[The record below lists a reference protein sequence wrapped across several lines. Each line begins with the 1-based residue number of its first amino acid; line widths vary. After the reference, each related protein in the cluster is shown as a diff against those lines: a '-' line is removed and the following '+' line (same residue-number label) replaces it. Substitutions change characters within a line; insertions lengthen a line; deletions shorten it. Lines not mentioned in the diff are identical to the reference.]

1 MSERM
6 KKYRERQLEKGLVQI
21 RLWVKKEDEEFFKFM
36 SKMVN
41 PNKREPQKKER
52 FGRQATPHQIKLAE
66 EIAERLSIKTPK
78 HLYLHHISLCGW
90 IWANMSKHKG

>member
-6 KKYRERQLEKGLVQI
+6 KKYREGQSEKGLVQI

-41 PNKREPQKKER
+41 PNKQEPTQKER
-52 FGRQATPHQIKLAE
+52 FGRQATPHQINLAE
-66 EIAERLSIKTPK
+66 EIAERLAIKPPK
-78 HLYLHHISLCGW
+78 HLYPHHISLCGW
-90 IWANMSKHKG
+90 IWAHMSK